1 MWFSCQPMKQ
11 KAFGNCSIEFMP
23 FADMLPF
30 EEFVSHNL
38 IHKIGFF
45 SCSSL
50 LVFFSFVFC
59 TISFFVQL
67 NSFFLSFWIFVIIAI
82 NAGNEIEFDLHNL
95 VDVNRCVAFHIEINI
110 FYFSHCFVAH
120 SVPIFK
126 NLPEE
131 TLIKI
136 SDVLEE
142 THYQQGDYIVS
153 GKLKIFFLNE
163 KY

>member
-1 MWFSCQPMKQ
+1 MPT
-11 KAFGNCSIEFMP
+11 NETESIWYLFNRIYAICKYVAIWRIR
-23 FADMLPF
+23 FAQFNSQDW
-30 EEFVSHNL
+30 
-38 IHKIGFF
+38 FF

-50 LVFFSFVFC
+50 LVFFCSSFVRFHFLYSS
-59 TISFFVQL
+59 IL
-67 NSFFLSFWIFVIIAI
+67 ILSFWIFVIIAI

-110 FYFSHCFVAH
+110 FYFSHCFAAH

-126 NLPEE
+126 SLPEE

-153 GKLKIFFLNE
+153 GKLKRFFKNIS
-163 KY
+163 K

>member
-11 KAFGNCSIEFMP
+11 KAFGNCSTEFMP
-23 FADMLPF
+23 FTDMLPF

-50 LVFFSFVFC
+50 LVFFCSPFVRFHFLYSS
-59 TISFFVQL
+59 IL
-67 NSFFLSFWIFVIIAI
+67 ILSFWIFVIIAI

-110 FYFSHCFVAH
+110 FYFSHCFFAH

-126 NLPEE
+126 SLPEE

-153 GKLKIFFLNE
+153 GKLKTFLKNIS
-163 KY
+163 K

>member
-1 MWFSCQPMKQ
+1 
-11 KAFGNCSIEFMP
+11 
-23 FADMLPF
+23 MLPF
-30 EEFVSHNL
+30 VEFVSHNL

-45 SCSSL
+45 FVLVVACFFLFAACFFLFHFLYSSIL
-50 LVFFSFVFC
+50 
-59 TISFFVQL
+59 I
-67 NSFFLSFWIFVIIAI
+67 LSFWIFVIIAI

-126 NLPEE
+126 SLPEE

-153 GKLKIFFLNE
+153 GKLKMFFKRKILANKLQFDWFE
-163 KY
+163 

>member
-11 KAFGNCSIEFMP
+11 KAFGNCSTEFMP

-45 SCSSL
+45 VLVVAC
-50 LVFFSFVFC
+50 VFFRSSFVRFHFLYSS
-59 TISFFVQL
+59 IL
-67 NSFFLSFWIFVIIAI
+67 ILSFWIFIIIAI

-95 VDVNRCVAFHIEINI
+95 FGVNRCVAVHIEINI

-126 NLPEE
+126 SLPEE

-153 GKLKIFFLNE
+153 GKLKIFI
-163 KY
+163 